1 MTGKNTWLTTENST
15 PKEFLDQ
22 SNSEF
27 SLNDLVWRKVD
38 NFKHNQI
45 LEVLDICQKYN
56 ELDVNTF
63 VVRSQENLTIW
74 IEETSKLPS
83 SHNNPNTKVNK
94 DQTVLQTPQSIST
107 KTVVK
112 DFQPIPTQTVR
123 QNSQSIPTEKV
134 TRKYRGQ
141 MYEEEQLAS
150 NHDSIPTKTE
160 IKKYRGKL
168 YEEEIIDWTK
178 MQPPSPQN
186 KPRRKYRGHYID

>member
-15 PKEFLDQ
+15 PREFLDQ

-56 ELDVNTF
+56 ELDINTF

-74 IEETSKLPS
+74 IEETSKLSS
-83 SHNNPNTKVNK
+83 SHNNPNIKVNK
-94 DQTVLQTPQSIST
+94 DQTVLQTPQSI
-107 KTVVK
+107 
-112 DFQPIPTQTVR
+112 PTQTVAKD
-123 QNSQSIPTEKV
+123 SQPIPTEKV